1 MTSNVQRYM
10 GLNEKLDFR
19 ADDSIEKAKLLE
31 DSASD
36 NERQQSPRI
45 KRQKLLRF
53 GYLPTLILIVSL
65 VFNAVFLRQI
75 IVLDARM
82 FGCPSKYTGL
92 SRDYPITY
100 STTENENDTRVDEY
114 WESLDTSAVVVALD
128 HEYTDSHGLARSV
141 PFVWDDEKGIYH
153 IKALHQLHCL
163 KLIRKNVLE
172 PGKYSTPE
180 EVKPHILHCL
190 NTLRQDIMCAA
201 DDTLMPSENRPH
213 AIGDKQVLQ
222 CRNWDALISWARE
235 PEHHSCYEV
244 VSEYAP
250 VSHRLERYGFC
261 PENSPHYETMK
272 AYFEKWG
279 HKPMFE
285 EGVNVDYQSVAQ
297 KYSV

>member
-1 MTSNVQRYM
+1 MTSGIQKYM
-10 GLNEKLDFR
+10 ALNEKLGFH
-19 ADDSIEKAKLLE
+19 ADDPIENAKLLE
-31 DSASD
+31 DSGSD
-36 NERQQSPRI
+36 NESQQFPRI
-45 KRQKLLRF
+45 KRQKLLGF
-53 GYLPTLILIVSL
+53 GYLPTIFLILSL

-75 IVLDARM
+75 IVLDT
-82 FGCPSKYTGL
+82 PSL

-100 STTENENDTRVDEY
+100 STTEDENDTLVDEY

-128 HEYTDSHGLARSV
+128 HKYTDSHGLARSV

-163 KLIRKNVLE
+163 KLIRKNILE
-172 PGKYSTPE
+172 PGKYATPE

-201 DDTLMPSENRPH
+201 DDTLMPSENRSH

-272 AYFEKWG
+272 AYFEKWD
-279 HKPMFE
+279 HKSMFE
-285 EGVNVDYQSVAQ
+285 ERVNVDY
-297 KYSV
+297 